1 MHRTYLMPEV
11 VSGTDPGVQPDS
23 SAATCGS
30 AAEQWS
36 WVPSGG
42 PPPSVSRTAEGPAG
56 ACAGGALGV
65 VGVVQQAPWSFQ
77 TPQSP
82 VLPGVS
88 FWVHH
93 WALYVRPL
101 WETSSPAL

>member
-1 MHRTYLMPEV
+1 MAVSPAAARRPGDRTRRTARLV
-11 VSGTDPGVQPDS
+11 CRHLRLCRRTVAPGSFGRP
-23 SAATCGS
+23 AAPC
-30 AAEQWS
+30 
-36 WVPSGG
+36 VPY
-42 PPPSVSRTAEGPAG
+42 AEGPAG
-56 ACAGGALGV
+56 ACVGGALGV